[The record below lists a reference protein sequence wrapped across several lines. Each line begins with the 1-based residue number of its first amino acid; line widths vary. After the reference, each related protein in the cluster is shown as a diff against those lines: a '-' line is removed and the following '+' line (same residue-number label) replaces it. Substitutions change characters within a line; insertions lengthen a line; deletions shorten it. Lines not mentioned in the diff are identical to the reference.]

1 MRKLYSGPSRVDA
14 SVLLQAWIAPG
25 NRTRSISL
33 SAFRADNEVGSET
46 VHLPW
51 DDTRG
56 LSEVVPSLLD
66 AFERRLVSHLPR
78 LH

>member
-1 MRKLYSGPSRVDA
+1 MRKLYSGQSRVDS

-25 NRTRSISL
+25 NRSRSISL
-33 SAFRADNEVGSET
+33 SAFRADAEVGSET

-56 LSEVVPSLLD
+56 LAEIVPSLLD
-66 AFERRLVSHLPR
+66 AFERRLAPKLSR

>member
-1 MRKLYSGPSRVDA
+1 MRKLYSGQSRVDA

-25 NRTRSISL
+25 NRSRSISL

-46 VHLPW
+46 VHLNW

-56 LSEVVPSLLD
+56 LGEIVPDLLD
-66 AFERRLVSHLPR
+66 AFERRLAPKLGR

>member
-1 MRKLYSGPSRVDA
+1 MRKLYSGQSRVDA

-25 NRTRSISL
+25 NHHRAISL
-33 SAFRADNEVGSET
+33 AAFRADTEVGSEV

-56 LSEVVPSLLD
+56 LSEIIPTLLD
-66 AFERRLVSHLPR
+66 AFERRLAPR
-78 LH
+78 LSRLH

>member
-1 MRKLYSGPSRVDA
+1 MRKLYSGQSRVDA

-25 NRTRSISL
+25 NRSRSISL
-33 SAFRADNEVGSET
+33 AAFRADSEVGSET
-46 VHLPW
+46 VHLHW

-56 LSEVVPSLLD
+56 LSEIVPALLD
-66 AFERRLVSHLPR
+66 AFERRLAPQLTR